1 MSVHFACNS
10 WFGAVPLGAH
20 VTIALAFLH
29 HFTDFME
36 QRETA
41 CRVNP
46 PQLII
51 TVHYNTA
58 YPITW
63 LSSVELLWVDPSEKM
78 GKS

>member
-1 MSVHFACNS
+1 MAWGCAAWGSR
-10 WFGAVPLGAH
+10 
-20 VTIALAFLH
+20 IALAFLH

-63 LSSVELLWVDPSEKM
+63 LSFVELLWVDPSRKN
-78 GKS
+78 GQKLVNA

>member
-1 MSVHFACNS
+1 MAWGCAAWGSR
-10 WFGAVPLGAH
+10 
-20 VTIALAFLH
+20 IALAFLH

-63 LSSVELLWVDPSEKM
+63 LSSVELLWVDPSRKN
-78 GKS
+78 GQKLVNA